1 MRRALALLVSL
12 CLSIGLLAG
21 SPLPAPAL
29 TAGPSVFGTG
39 AQVGEVGGGRVLSP
53 VTGFG
58 KDASGRHLAYFVTSG
73 NAQVTAN
80 FQVIDVVTGDRVFM
94 ARVPEGIDAWGLVV
108 VGRTVTFAVNT
119 ATGARLYSW
128 TTGTST
134 LKDHGSPFGRDTVWS
149 MSAAPDGAIFVGTY
163 PSGALWQ
170 WTGSSAV
177 KLGVPNKGEIY
188 ARSIAADA
196 TTVYVGSLGTGRLAA
211 YNRSTKQF
219 SSITIPS
226 TGTGTNEQVMGL
238 ERRGKWLTVWTQ
250 TSNNMYFY
258 DTTTRRFSSTVITNV
273 SSGEVSPVDPS
284 GKYIYLQRA
293 NFGIG
298 RLSLSDLSLVRSG
311 YSAQPSVRDWAWI
324 ALPGA
329 NYPEP
334 TLAAAGA
341 TGSLWA
347 YDMSHDPT
355 RTSISQPHS
364 MSLTA
369 MVVGAPSA
377 IRSLGAGPD
386 GKVYLGGMQNPTG
399 LRTYDPDTNTFD
411 EILGVPQIEAFG
423 SQGSK
428 LFAGG
433 YPGGRIF
440 VHDTSQSVTFDPRTA
455 AADDQSQNPFFHVL
469 SPSQER
475 PFAFADVGNRR
486 MAIGTVANKNTSGGA
501 LSFWRPGAPAQ
512 VIRNPV
518 GDQSV
523 VSLLSKGSILVAGSS
538 IHGGTGYDPTTLRA
552 QVFTVNPTTGA
563 VIDRLVPS
571 FEGKVTWINGLT
583 TNPHDGTVW
592 GIAGANLFQVSVDG
606 AGKLTLLRTEPIFTG
621 NAGWYGN
628 DYSLQFHNGILYAAA
643 GGDLVAINPETFA
656 KTTLAESGITDMVK
670 VGNALYFV
678 KDEGSLYR
686 WNLPASA
693 SYAPQLGSHAEG
705 DNYVPGPT
713 SISGVGQPGSSV
725 TVRIDGTRV
734 GSATVG
740 STGRWSLSNVD
751 AARGT
756 HTIALS
762 SVISGRTSPT
772 VSYSVNFTAALIE
785 PPRTQPKIT
794 GMTGDHTGEG
804 LADVYGVDG
813 QGRLQFYAGTATG
826 TFRYQGQVDT
836 GWDDKTHLAQIADIN
851 GDRRS
856 DVLARRGSD
865 HSLWIHHGTGYGWLS
880 SGQQA
885 GKNWGGMDQIVPV
898 GSLTGGSTQYV
909 VARRASDGALFR
921 YTLTPNG
928 LTGIA
933 QIGWRW
939 NGMRQILGVGDFSG
953 DGRGDVL
960 AIRNDGTLWV
970 YLGTAS
976 GTIGSGRQ
984 VGHGWNTFAR
994 AFSPGDFTGDKK
1006 FDLIGQRLD
1015 GTVYAYKNLGGR
1027 WDAARRVMSG
1037 TQDWK
1042 LMA

>member
-1 MRRALALLVSL
+1 MSRVVALLVSL
-12 CLSIGLLAG
+12 CLTVGLLGG

-39 AQVGEVGGGRVLSP
+39 SQVGAVAGGRVLSP

-58 KDASGRHLAYFVTSG
+58 KDSSGRNLAYFVTSG
-73 NAQVTAN
+73 NSQVTAH
-80 FQVIDVVTGDRVFM
+80 FQAIDVLTGDRVFS
-94 ARVPEGIDAWGLVV
+94 AQVPEGVDAWGLTV
-108 VGRTVTFAVNT
+108 VGKTVTFAVNT
-119 ATGARLYSW
+119 AAGARLYSW
-128 TTGTST
+128 TTGTSA

-177 KLGVPNKGEIY
+177 KLGVPNPGEIY

-196 TTVYVGSLGTGRLAA
+196 KTVYVGSLGKGRLAA
-211 YNRSTKQF
+211 YDRSSKRFT
-219 SSITIPS
+219 SITLPS
-226 TGTGTNEQVMGL
+226 AKTGTNEQVMGL

-258 DTTTRRFSSTVITNV
+258 DTTTGRFSSTVITHV

-324 ALPGA
+324 TLPGA

-355 RTSISQPHS
+355 RTTISKPHS

-369 MVVGAPSA
+369 MVVGAPSE

-386 GKVYLGGMQNPTG
+386 GKVYIGGMQNPTG
-399 LRTYDPDTNTFD
+399 MRTYDPATDTFD
-411 EILGVPQIEAFG
+411 EILGVPQIEGFG

-440 VHDTSQSVTFDPRTA
+440 VHDTDQPATYDPRTA
-455 AADDQSQNPFFHVL
+455 TANDPSQNPFFHTL

-475 PFAFADVGNRR
+475 PFAFADVGDRR
-486 MAIGTVANKNTSGGA
+486 MAIGTVANKNTGGGA
-501 LSFWRPGAPAQ
+501 LAFWRPGAAAQ

-523 VSLLSKGSILVAGSS
+523 ISLLPAGRVLVAGTS
-538 IHGGTGYDPTTLRA
+538 IHGGTGYDPTTTRA
-552 QVFTVNPTTGA
+552 QLFTVDPATGR

-571 FEGKVTWINGLT
+571 FEGKVTWVNGLT
-583 TNPHDGTVW
+583 TNPHDGTIW
-592 GIAGANLFQVSVDG
+592 GIAGANLFQVDVDQT
-606 AGKLTLLRTEPIFTG
+606 GKLTLLRTEAIFTG

-643 GGDLVAINPETFA
+643 GGDLVAINPSTWA
-656 KTTLAESGITDMVK
+656 RTTLAESGITDMVK
-670 VGNALYFV
+670 VGNTLYFV
-678 KDEGSLYR
+678 KDEHFLNR
-686 WNLPASA
+686 WTLPASN
-693 SYAPQLGSHAEG
+693 SYAPQLGSHSE
-705 DNYVPGPT
+705 DVKYVPGPT
-713 SISGVGQPGSSV
+713 TIWGVGQPGSTVSV
-725 TVRIDGTRV
+725 RVDGSRV
-734 GSATVG
+734 GTATVNRA
-740 STGRWSLSNVD
+740 GRWSLPSVD
-751 AARGT
+751 VARGT
-756 HTIALS
+756 RSISLS
-762 SVISGRTSPT
+762 STVSGKTSPT
-772 VSYSVNFTAALIE
+772 VGYSVGFTATVVE
-785 PPRTQPKIT
+785 PPRTKPKVT
-794 GMTGDHTGEG
+794 GVTGDHTGEG

-813 QGRLQFYAGTATG
+813 EGRLQFYAGTATG

-836 GWDDKTHLAQIADIN
+836 GWDDMTHIAQIADIN
-851 GDRRS
+851 DDRRS
-856 DVLARRGSD
+856 DVLARSGGD
-865 HSLWIHHGTGYGWLS
+865 HSLWIYHGTGYGWLS
-880 SGQQA
+880 ARRQA

-898 GSLTGGSTQYV
+898 GSLTGNSTQYV

-933 QIGWRW
+933 QIGWHW

-960 AIRNDGTLWV
+960 AIRDDGTLWV
-970 YLGTAS
+970 YLGTAA

-994 AFSPGDFTGDKK
+994 AFSPGDLTGDKR
-1006 FDLIGQRLD
+1006 FDLVGQRLD
-1015 GTVYAYKNLGGR
+1015 GTVYAYENKGGS
-1027 WDAARRVMSG
+1027 WGTARRVMSG